1 MYNQNEYIKQYN
13 KNSYKNIA
21 LRVKP
26 DIYAM
31 IEKYCNDMKI
41 SKNAFLINAAAYIID
56 NDIPI
61 SEIMKWCDIVPG
73 FLEHTP
79 GDPTPGANLLER
91 VNCICQ

>member
-21 LRVKP
+21 LRVKH

-41 SKNAFLINAAAYIID
+41 LFSKIYNYKNT
-56 NDIPI
+56 
-61 SEIMKWCDIVPG
+61 
-73 FLEHTP
+73 H
-79 GDPTPGANLLER
+79 
-91 VNCICQ
+91 

>member
-1 MYNQNEYIKQYN
+1 MYNQNEYIKNYN
-13 KNSYKNIA
+13 KNTYKNIA

-61 SEIMKWCDIVPG
+61 SEIMK
-73 FLEHTP
+73 
-79 GDPTPGANLLER
+79 
-91 VNCICQ
+91 

>member
-1 MYNQNEYIKQYN
+1 MYNQNEYVKQYN

-26 DIYAM
+26 EIYAM

-41 SKNAFLINAAAYIID
+41 SKNAFLTNAAAYIIN

-61 SEIMKWCDIVPG
+61 SEIMK
-73 FLEHTP
+73 
-79 GDPTPGANLLER
+79 
-91 VNCICQ
+91 